1 MIIKIHTSRHLIGC
15 LVGWLVG
22 EMFVWLVEEQVG
34 GWLGRQVGWLSAGS
48 HKNDLIESHE
58 C

>member
-34 GWLGRQVGWLSAGS
+34 GWFGRQGCWLSAGS
-48 HKNDLIESHE
+48 NDLIESHE